1 MSSRGPLRQG
11 DLLAGVTVAAYLVP
25 QCLAYGELAGLPP
38 VTGLWTILP
47 AMLLYPLVGRSPQLS
62 VGPET
67 STALMTAAVVTPLA
81 GGDPLRH
88 AVMASL
94 LALLVGLLCAL
105 GAVLRLGFLADLL
118 SKPILVGYMAGVAVL
133 MICGQLHSLLGTGQR
148 ADTLVDAVRERLLVH
163 GGMHA
168 PTLAV
173 ALAALALMAALSRWA
188 PGWPGPLMAVLLATA
203 AVPLLHLEQRGVA
216 LIGAIPAGVPWPRL
230 PPLVDGPA
238 LGRLLT
244 GGLGIALVGYSDM
257 VLTGRGFA
265 QRRGQRLEADRE
277 LLALAVVNVGSALF
291 QGFPAS
297 SSNTRTALADAA
309 GCRGQRYALIAAAVT
324 LLVLVGLGPLMSQF
338 PQPVL
343 AAIVVFAA
351 LRLIALDDFLRLWR
365 FQPSECLLALVTLA
379 GVLLTGLL
387 TGVALAVGLSVVA
400 LFSRLARPHAAVMG
414 EVPGLAGFHDV
425 QDWEGGRTIPG
436 LVLFR
441 YDAPLC
447 FANAEDFR
455 RRALAAV
462 DGASPPAEW
471 LVLNAEAIVEIDSTA
486 AEMLLALPGELAGRG
501 VRLALT
507 RVKRKLRNQLVAAGV
522 LERVGAEHVHPTI
535 PTAVAAFRARRA
547 RGETEIN
554 DNGCSSPA
562 PGAAET
568 MGSTPSATPDPTA
581 TPSPPTTVPEAPAPV
596 AGHHDFEAQKRIH
609 QKIRNDPDY
618 DDWEYGT
625 EPLPHEAWIPGKA
638 ASPQPGGTDDPTA
651 GG

>member
-1 MSSRGPLRQG
+1 MSHRRSLRQG

-38 VTGLWTILP
+38 VAGLWTILP

-67 STALMTAAVVTPLA
+67 STALMTAAVITPLA
-81 GGDPLRH
+81 GGDPLRQ
-88 AVMASL
+88 AALASL

-105 GAVLRLGFLADLL
+105 GAALRLGFLADLL
-118 SKPILVGYMAGVAVL
+118 SKPILVGYLAGVAVL

-148 ADTLVDAVRERLLVH
+148 ADTLLDAVRERLIVH
-163 GGMHA
+163 GHVHA

-173 ALAALALMAALSRWA
+173 ALAALGLMAALGRWA
-188 PGWPGPLMAVLLATA
+188 PGWPGPLVAVLLASV

-230 PPLVDGPA
+230 PTLVDGPA
-238 LGRLLT
+238 PGPLLT
-244 GGLGIALVGYSDM
+244 GALGIALVGYSDM
-257 VLTGRGFA
+257 VITGRGFA
-265 QRRGQRLEADRE
+265 QRRGLRLEADRE

-297 SSNTRTALADAA
+297 SSNTRTALAEAA
-309 GCRGQRYALIAAAVT
+309 GCHGQRYALIAAAVT
-324 LLVLVGLGPLMSQF
+324 VLVLVGLGPLMSQF

-351 LRLIALDDFLRLWR
+351 LRLIDPGDFLRLWR
-365 FQPSECLLALVTLA
+365 FRPSECLLALVTLA

-387 TGVALAVGLSVVA
+387 MGVALAVGLSVVA

-462 DGASPPAEW
+462 ARASPPAEW
-471 LVLNAEAIVEIDSTA
+471 LVLNAEAIIEIDSTA
-486 AEMLLALPGELAGRG
+486 AEMLLTLPGELAGQG

-507 RVKRKLRNQLVAAGV
+507 RVKRKLHDQLMAAGV
-522 LERVGAEHVHPTI
+522 LALVGADHVYPTI
-535 PTAVAAFRARRA
+535 PTAVSAFRARQEQ
-547 RGETEIN
+547 GEAQIN
-554 DNGCSSPA
+554 DNG
-562 PGAAET
+562 ET
-568 MGSTPSATPDPTA
+568 PTA
-581 TPSPPTTVPEAPAPV
+581 PRS
-596 AGHHDFEAQKRIH
+596 G
-609 QKIRNDPDY
+609 
-618 DDWEYGT
+618 
-625 EPLPHEAWIPGKA
+625 
-638 ASPQPGGTDDPTA
+638 
-651 GG
+651 